1 MFIENVLFL
10 LFSILSIVF
19 SFFVILCKN
28 PVHSILSL
36 IFVFFNTAALLIFLG
51 AEFLAM
57 LFVIVYVGAVAVL
70 FLFVIMMLNIKE
82 SNLILS
88 LYNYIPVFTL
98 LITIFVYEVYTVYSS
113 NLMPLYMFTANSLK
127 DHDILVIDFI
137 IINFL
142 DCVINYATNIYVIG
156 NILYT
161 EFFLMFFIS
170 GIILLV
176 AMIGSITLTLHKR
189 NDVKR
194 QFVFKQI
201 ERNFNN
207 TIIWRS

>member
-1 MFIENVLFL
+1 MFIENVLFF

-88 LYNYIPVFTL
+88 LYNYIPVFIL

>member
-1 MFIENVLFL
+1 
-10 LFSILSIVF
+10 
-19 SFFVILCKN
+19 
-28 PVHSILSL
+28 
-36 IFVFFNTAALLIFLG
+36 
-51 AEFLAM
+51 
-57 LFVIVYVGAVAVL
+57 
-70 FLFVIMMLNIKE
+70 
-82 SNLILS
+82 
-88 LYNYIPVFTL
+88 
-98 LITIFVYEVYTVYSS
+98 
-113 NLMPLYMFTANSLK
+113 MPLYMFTANSLK

>member
-1 MFIENVLFL
+1 MFIENVLFF

-88 LYNYIPVFTL
+88 LYNYIPVFIL

-176 AMIGSITLTLHKR
+176 AMIGSIILTLHKR

>member
-98 LITIFVYEVYTVYSS
+98 LITIFVYEVYTIYSS